1 MEFIKTIVAN
11 SIGINEI
18 FIHRLLEFVTERNIP
33 KNEFLIQEGQ
43 TCNFIGFVKEGVFR
57 SFVHSADEEHN
68 NDFYFSNTIV
78 CALTSF
84 LTNEKTNCNIQ
95 AISDSTIFCIS
106 KQQLE
111 QIIEENNE
119 WLKLLKYVSDTYF
132 IRKCK
137 RETTFLKDQALE
149 RFKLTLEIYPNIEQY
164 VSQYH
169 IASYLGIKP
178 QSLSRLKSSHR

>member
-1 MEFIKTIVAN
+1 MEFIK
-11 SIGINEI
+11 SILADTVGIKESSI
-18 FIHRLLEFVTERNIP
+18 QSLLELVTERKIS

-43 TCNFIGFVKEGVFR
+43 TCNFVGFVKEGVLR
-57 SFVHSADEEHN
+57 SFVYSKVEEHN
-68 NDFYFSNTIV
+68 NDFYFPNTIA

-84 LTNEKTNCNIQ
+84 LTSEKTNCNIQ
-95 AISDSTIFCIS
+95 ALSDSTIFCLS
-106 KQQLE
+106 RQQLDSIMS
-111 QIIEENNE
+111 QNME
-119 WLKLLKYVSDTYF
+119 WLKLSKYISDTYF

-149 RFKLTLEIYPNIEQY
+149 RFKLTLELFPNIEQL